1 MDLYS
6 ELIMKGYTDSQVTA
20 KIIELYKEVIDDADD
35 GIIIYSALAALQL
48 SRSSLI
54 TEVKTKVLSLIENSP
69 GLQRWTETGKSDYK
83 ARLGVLKKL
92 SDIVTLSQSTAMEQ
106 YEAIRLEYDSLTY
119 SVYQL
124 ADHNGNV
131 VYIGST
137 AFPEKRA
144 RYMNYIAF
152 NELKKPKGLFGVF
165 NSSVTPEEA
174 FWSWFSQNEQKI
186 YQADDINDSA
196 IQELYARIHKV
207 HPDLTIEFG
216 KAADGKKTMAISAD
230 GISEL
235 FSYVIRLCNELKLLS
250 NWIVFPFRQRLD
262 NIGDLEIRMDGNL
275 IKGEDILFVSR
286 ETENRI
292 DLDIC
297 VKNMETID
305 NPVINAIF
313 LMLDSAVGEY
323 DVVSKIGNVDI
334 KPYSSLKNNDQLTA
348 LVELPRL
355 VDSFQ

>member
-1 MDLYS
+1 MGCWGTGIFEDDLALDVMDLYS

-92 SDIVTLSQSTAMEQ
+92 SDIVTRSQSTAMEQ

-152 NELKKPKGLFGVF
+152 NELKKPKGLFSVF

-216 KAADGKKTMAISAD
+216 KAADGKKPWLS
-230 GISEL
+230 
-235 FSYVIRLCNELKLLS
+235 LLMG
-250 NWIVFPFRQRLD
+250 FP
-262 NIGDLEIRMDGNL
+262 
-275 IKGEDILFVSR
+275 S
-286 ETENRI
+286 
-292 DLDIC
+292 C
-297 VKNMETID
+297 
-305 NPVINAIF
+305 F
-313 LMLDSAVGEY
+313 LM
-323 DVVSKIGNVDI
+323 
-334 KPYSSLKNNDQLTA
+334 
-348 LVELPRL
+348 
-355 VDSFQ
+355 